1 MLASWNGLMLAAFAE
16 AARVLGDETYLAAA
30 RANAELLLGEMR
42 APDGRMLR
50 TWHAGGAK
58 LNGYLEDQT
67 AVAEGLLQLYQT
79 DFDPRW
85 FAAARELADL
95 TLAHFA
101 APDGG
106 FYDTSDDHE
115 RLVARPRDLQ
125 DGVQPCGGSLAALVL
140 LQLGAYT
147 GEGEYLDAAEQALAP
162 LQPLMAA
169 SPLGFG
175 TWLSALDL
183 TLAPPT
189 EVAIVGA
196 PADELLAVV
205 RRAWRPNV
213 LVAAAA
219 GADAPPAQPSRPRR
233 PAIVPLLQGRSEVD
247 GSAAAYVC
255 TGSVCEQPVTSATGL
270 AARLDR

>member
-1 MLASWNGLMLAAFAE
+1 
-16 AARVLGDETYLAAA
+16 
-30 RANAELLLGEMR
+30 MR

-50 TWHAGGAK
+50 TWGGGAAR

-85 FAAARELADL
+85 FTAARELADL

-106 FYDTSDDHE
+106 FFDTSDDHE
-115 RLVARPRDLQ
+115 RLVARPRGIQ

-140 LQLGAYT
+140 LRLGAHT
-147 GEGEYLDAAEQALAP
+147 GEGRYVDAAEQSLAP
-162 LQPLMAA
+162 LQPLMARA
-169 SPLGFG
+169 PLGFG

-189 EVAIVGA
+189 EVAITGS
-196 PADELLAVV
+196 PADELLAEV
-205 RRAWRPNV
+205 RRTWRPNV
-213 LVAAAA
+213 LVAAWPGATDDRGAA
-219 GADAPPAQPSRPRR
+219 ASAGSRAAATVPVLRDRPP
-233 PAIVPLLQGRSEVD
+233 VD
-247 GSAAAYVC
+247 GKATAYVC
-255 TGSVCEQPVTSATGL
+255 TGSVCEQPVTAAADL
-270 AARLDR
+270 AARLDT